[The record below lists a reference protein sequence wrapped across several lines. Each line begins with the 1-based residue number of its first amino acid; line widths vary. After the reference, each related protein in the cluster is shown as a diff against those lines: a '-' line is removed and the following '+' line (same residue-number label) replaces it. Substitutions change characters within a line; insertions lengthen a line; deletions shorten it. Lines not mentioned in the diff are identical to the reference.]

1 MITTACVAGVLGL
14 CWVDFLWSTQAKS
27 AFYAGCRGGV
37 VGVLGLASRTRMRVV
52 FRQGN
57 KEKNIPHAN
66 PQKLNKPN
74 TLNTEPLNLLK
85 SFVFGCVG
93 FVSGS
98 AVLCRVQ
105 VFWGIQG

>member
-14 CWVDFLWSTQAKS
+14 CWADYLWSTQAKS

-37 VGVLGLASRTRMRVV
+37 VGVLGLSSRTRMRVI
-52 FRQGN
+52 FERN
-57 KEKNIPHAN
+57 KQVKKNPHASQEK
-66 PQKLNKPN
+66 PNKPN
-74 TLNTEPLNLLK
+74 TLNTEPLKPLK
-85 SFVFGCVG
+85 SLVFGCVG

-105 VFWGIQG
+105 VLWGIQG

>member
-1 MITTACVAGVLGL
+1 MSTTLGVVGVLGL
-14 CWVDFLWSTQAKS
+14 CWVELVVATHCKC
-27 AFYAGCRGGV
+27 AFCAGLRCADW
-37 VGVLGLASRTRMRVV
+37 GVLGFASRTRMRVV

-85 SFVFGCVG
+85 SLVFGCVG